1 MIFTTEEGLHVT
13 DIEKGGMLIFRPD
26 GRVHVLYREEA
37 ILAASHGS
45 NRAAAKAVS
54 HGELTPAFK
63 TAAHFALLTRQG
75 FEFPA
80 DADEM
85 QALKLMEILRADVWP
100 LVLAM
105 AHGDADELR
114 AMAAAMD
121 TVKAVAI
128 PGTLQPA
135 NFQRI
140 AKAIG
145 RAAELRGGVPTIPEI
160 VDAVALLA
168 PEFAEATDVD
178 SHVRKH
184 LPKMGLGWLTG
195 PGVFL
200 TCWRAGRVSV

>member
-1 MIFTTEEGLHVT
+1 MKKIVKFTTKEGLHVT
-13 DIEKGGMLIFRPD
+13 GDGGGMLIFRDDD
-26 GRVHVLYREEA
+26 GKVRVLYREEA

-45 NRAAAKAVS
+45 NRTAAKVVS
-54 HGELTPAFK
+54 GGELTPAFK

-75 FEFPA
+75 FDFPA
-80 DADEM
+80 DADDM
-85 QALKLMEILRADVWP
+85 HALKLLEIFRKEVWP

-105 AHGDADELR
+105 AEGDSQPLRMLAD
-114 AMAAAMD
+114 AVD
-121 TVKAVAI
+121 NVKKVAT

-135 NFQRI
+135 NFERV

-145 RAAELRGGVPTIPEI
+145 RAAELRGGVPTIREI

-184 LPKMGLGWLTG
+184 LPKMGLGWL
-195 PGVFL
+195 
-200 TCWRAGRVSV
+200 AG